1 MKFYKLWI
9 KSNTEAADF
18 DMTVE
23 ASEKARALDLFRAMP
38 ALREWSIKEL
48 EDYVAEIEGNV
59 V

>member
-23 ASEKARALDLFRAMP
+23 ASEKARALELFKAMP

-48 EDYVAEIEGNV
+48 EGCVSEIEG
-59 V
+59 